1 MALPALL
8 LALGSVRLAPAVSPA
23 RAHTLP
29 PHARSPSLSAS
40 AAGPQPQSA
49 IVVGGGVAG
58 LSCAIELAQRGWSVR
73 VLSRSQA
80 ESATLA
86 AGGMLAPQ
94 AERLR
99 SGPLLDLCLEART
112 YFPKWV
118 DGIQSLAG
126 ESAELLAPGGFIA
139 PAFAGD
145 AVDTWTPPA
154 GSGSAIRLDAAAAR
168 DSEPALASDVSGG
181 FVFPQ
186 EASVDPRKLQAALL
200 SAAAAVGVQV
210 IEGAE
215 ANGLQLAADGE
226 TVEAVTL
233 REGGSLR
240 ASQVVLCA
248 GSWLSQLAPLPCAP
262 LKGQSLALRPPA
274 GALPLQRVIFAERCY
289 LIPRADGR

>member
-1 MALPALL
+1 M
-8 LALGSVRLAPAVSPA
+8 
-23 RAHTLP
+23 
-29 PHARSPSLSAS
+29 
-40 AAGPQPQSA
+40 
-49 IVVGGGVAG
+49 
-58 LSCAIELAQRGWSVR
+58 
-73 VLSRSQA
+73 
-80 ESATLA
+80 
-86 AGGMLAPQ
+86 
-94 AERLR
+94 
-99 SGPLLDLCLEART
+99 
-112 YFPKWV
+112 
-118 DGIQSLAG
+118 
-126 ESAELLAPGGFIA
+126 
-139 PAFAGD
+139 
-145 AVDTWTPPA
+145 
-154 GSGSAIRLDAAAAR
+154 
-168 DSEPALASDVSGG
+168 
-181 FVFPQ
+181 
-186 EASVDPRKLQAALL
+186 DPRKLQAALL